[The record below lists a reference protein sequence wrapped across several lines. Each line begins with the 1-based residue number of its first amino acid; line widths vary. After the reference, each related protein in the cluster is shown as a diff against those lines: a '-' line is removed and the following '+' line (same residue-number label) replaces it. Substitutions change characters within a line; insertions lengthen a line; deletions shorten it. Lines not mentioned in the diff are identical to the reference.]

1 MKTAFTLGA
10 LATLLVAGLATAHY
24 DLDLSAAGSGTYY
37 VPDEGDAVGFAAH
50 GDDFHVYE
58 ESNGCA
64 GLQEEPVDCSGDEE
78 LEPADTIVLD
88 L

>member
-1 MKTAFTLGA
+1 MKTTFVLGA
-10 LATLLVAGLATAHY
+10 LATFFVAGVATAHLTV
-24 DLDLSAAGSGTYY
+24 DLTPAGQGTYY

-58 ESNGCA
+58 ESNGCP
-64 GLQEEPVDCSGDEE
+64 GLQEEPVDCRGDEE
-78 LEPADTIVLD
+78 LEPADSVVLD